1 MLKTIL
7 IALLLLFTFFGNG
20 TDKLLAGLN
29 QKGPESN
36 TGTLEKMIVAGGGVA
51 LDVDLNL
58 LGGTRS
64 RSKQLRLSTLRFDV
78 ERDSFF
84 TVLVFNN
91 ELRGP
96 TPSSMNL
103 IPQGSA
109 TVPAMLNESLKQLVV
124 ENAPWGGPYELMV
137 RDGKTG
143 FVFFNI
149 EGYEYNYDST
159 GRT

>member
-7 IALLLLFTFFGNG
+7 IALLPLFTFFGNG

-84 TVLVFNN
+84 TILVFNN

-96 TPSSMNL
+96 TPSAMNL
-103 IPQGSA
+103 IPQGAA
-109 TVPAMLNESLKQLVV
+109 TAVPAKLNASFKQLVV
-124 ENAPWGGPYELMV
+124 ENASWGGPYELVV

-143 FVFFNI
+143 FV
-149 EGYEYNYDST
+149 
-159 GRT
+159 